1 MRVVSLS
8 KEKDQEQHFVADED
22 FVIQFSEKIS
32 GKQTTRNEKYILLKN
47 DSKFI
52 LFNNA
57 ELLSKMNQSNEQM
70 KSYPN
75 SGYTIL

>member
-32 GKQTTRNEKYILLKN
+32 GK
-47 DSKFI
+47 
-52 LFNNA
+52 
-57 ELLSKMNQSNEQM
+57 
-70 KSYPN
+70 
-75 SGYTIL
+75 